1 MGRLK
6 EMGITEENFN
16 DILDTDKLVPGN
28 NIIFSASAVTSG
40 DFLRGVNLFGGG
52 DAKIHAPHY

>member
-1 MGRLK
+1 
-6 EMGITEENFN
+6 MGITEENFN